1 MRAALQLNSALAL
14 ILVFAAGVAA
24 GQFAP
29 PLWKTLL
36 VAAAETRYQEAT
48 YRCDRAMRDHL
59 IAKQQVYR
67 APGEDTVADLNAAEV
82 ALLDCQ
88 DYDMLRKRLIQGG
101 LDENDLS
108 LMALRAIEAK
118 DRNLQQVIEIHEIR
132 YD

>member
-1 MRAALQLNSALAL
+1 MRAALRLNRIAIAAA
-14 ILVFAAGVAA
+14 VFVAGAAA
-24 GQFAP
+24 GQLAP
-29 PLWKTLL
+29 PLWKTAL
-36 VAAAETRYQEAT
+36 VAASEIRYQEAT

-67 APGEDTVADLNAAEV
+67 APGKDTVADLNAAEV

-88 DYDMLRKRLIQGG
+88 DYDILRKRLIQWG

-118 DRNLQQVIEIHEIR
+118 DRNLQQVIEIHEVR